1 MSRYGESLAES
12 EALQDQANWLIAFR
26 RADEGHNR
34 PKSIELLH
42 EAIDLGYP
50 LPLTANDPL
59 IQHFLNEL
67 HILQDS
73 SQK

>member
-1 MSRYGESLAES
+1 MSRYGENLAES
-12 EALQDQANWLIAFR
+12 EALQDQANWNIAFS
-26 RADEGHNR
+26 RADKELNR
-34 PKSIELLH
+34 HKSIELLR

-50 LPLTANDPL
+50 LPYTATDPL

-67 HILQDS
+67 HAIQDS

>member
-1 MSRYGESLAES
+1 MSRYGENLAES
-12 EALQDQANWLIAFR
+12 EALQDQANWNIAFS
-26 RADEGHNR
+26 RADKELNR
-34 PKSIELLH
+34 HKSIELLR

-50 LPLTANDPL
+50 LPYTATDPL

-67 HILQDS
+67 HIIQDS